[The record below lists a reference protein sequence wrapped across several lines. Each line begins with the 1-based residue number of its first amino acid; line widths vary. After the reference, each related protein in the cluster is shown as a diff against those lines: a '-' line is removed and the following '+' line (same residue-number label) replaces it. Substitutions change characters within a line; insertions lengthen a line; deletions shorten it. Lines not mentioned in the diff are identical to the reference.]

1 MKSDVKQC
9 LDYNYV
15 NIFKKSFIR
24 LSFGW
29 ENKTLH

>member
-1 MKSDVKQC
+1 MKSNVNQC

-15 NIFKKSFIR
+15 NIFTKSFIR